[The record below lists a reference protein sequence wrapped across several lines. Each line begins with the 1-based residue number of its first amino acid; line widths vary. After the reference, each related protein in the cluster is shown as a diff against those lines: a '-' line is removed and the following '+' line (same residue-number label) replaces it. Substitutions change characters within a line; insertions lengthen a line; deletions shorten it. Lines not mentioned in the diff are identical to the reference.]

1 MSISDEVEETYDP
14 SKPLSDEMLLD
25 PSPWRL
31 IKAKYFYATPGSVFP
46 ISAQVPKGQA
56 RGNLD
61 GVTFQISKDYFRK
74 NPMMNDTADFMVRDL
89 LAPFFTD
96 PENIVQGEMH

>member
-1 MSISDEVEETYDP
+1 MNILDETEETYDP

-31 IKAKYFYATPGSVFP
+31 IKAKFFSATPGSVFP
-46 ISAQVPKGQA
+46 ITAQVPKGQA

-61 GVTFQISKDYFRK
+61 GVTFLISKDYFRK

-89 LAPFFTD
+89 LAPFFKGQ
-96 PENIVQGEMH
+96 ENGGAIH

>member
-1 MSISDEVEETYDP
+1 MSIVNEVYDP

-46 ISAQVPKGQA
+46 ITAHVPKGQA
-56 RGNLD
+56 TGNLD
-61 GVTFQISKDYFRK
+61 GVTFQITENYFMK
-74 NPMMNDTADFMVRDL
+74 NTLGNATADHMIRDL
-89 LAPFFTD
+89 LSPFFKGQ
-96 PENIVQGEMH
+96 ENGASVH